1 MVEPHSSEGVVGNR
15 EREEEIPHMLTN
27 IRAIIGQTR
36 GVFGYRK
43 EEAIEPKVESS
54 LARELATLRAIRLAD
69 MAGLGAL
76 ADR

>member
-1 MVEPHSSEGVVGNR
+1 
-15 EREEEIPHMLTN
+15 MLTN
-27 IRAIIGQTR
+27 IRAMIGQTR

-43 EEAIEPKVESS
+43 EKAVQPKVESS
-54 LARELATLRAIRLAD
+54 VARELATLRAIRLAD

>member
-1 MVEPHSSEGVVGNR
+1 
-15 EREEEIPHMLTN
+15 MLTN
-27 IRAIIGQTR
+27 IRAMIGQTR

-43 EEAIEPKVESS
+43 EEAVEPKVESS